1 LQKSLRHKQKS
12 RFMPDSPA
20 ASLDAAGIIAT
31 VLTVMSTLRRQ
42 LLQAEGPRRVLAAG
56 GIALVLLL
64 SVLMVNPELHELFH
78 HHDRTSH
85 EEDGCAVVLF
95 AHGVSAP
102 FDTAMVAATP
112 AEWLV
117 LSRPEAVEIF
127 LTSSRY
133 LHQPER
139 GPPVS

>member
-1 LQKSLRHKQKS
+1 
-12 RFMPDSPA
+12 MPASPA

-31 VLTVMSTLRRQ
+31 VFTVMPTLRRQ
-42 LLQAEGPRRVLAAG
+42 LLQAEGPRRLLAAG

-64 SVLMVNPELHELFH
+64 SVLAVTPELHELFH
-78 HHDRTSH
+78 HHDRASH

-102 FDTAMVAATP
+102 FDTAIIAATP
-112 AEWLV
+112 AQWLV
-117 LSRPEAVEIF
+117 LNRPETAEIF
-127 LTSSRY
+127 LTSPRY